1 MKQPDVIRIQ
11 HMLAAAN
18 DALQFSKG
26 RSRKDLENDRILALA
41 IIKCIEVNPIK
52 IILFGSA
59 SRGDDSQGSDYDIL
73 VIIPEGTHR
82 RNTSKI
88 LYKEIAES
96 GVPVDIIVATPND
109 IEKHKNNIG
118 LIYRSILVEGKEL
131 YAA

>member
-1 MKQPDVIRIQ
+1 
-11 HMLAAAN
+11 ML
-18 DALQFSKG
+18 
-26 RSRKDLENDRILALA
+26 SRKESLNA
-41 IIKCIEVNPIK
+41 IVRKIVDSVNPIK

-73 VIIPEGTHR
+73 VIMPEGTHR
-82 RNTSKI
+82 CNTSKI
-88 LYKEIAES
+88 LYKEIDES

-109 IEKHKNNIG
+109 IVKHKNNIG

>member
-1 MKQPDVIRIQ
+1 
-11 HMLAAAN
+11 ML
-18 DALQFSKG
+18 
-26 RSRKDLENDRILALA
+26 SRKESLNA
-41 IIKCIEVNPIK
+41 IVQKIIDSVNPIK

-59 SRGDDSQGSDYDIL
+59 SREDDSQGSDYDML
-73 VIIPEGTHR
+73 VIMPEGTHR

>member
-1 MKQPDVIRIQ
+1 
-11 HMLAAAN
+11 ML
-18 DALQFSKG
+18 
-26 RSRKDLENDRILALA
+26 SRKESLHSIVRKIVDS
-41 IIKCIEVNPIK
+41 VHPIK

-73 VIIPEGTHR
+73 VIMPEGTHR

-96 GVPVDIIVATPND
+96 GVPMDIIVATPSD

>member
-1 MKQPDVIRIQ
+1 
-11 HMLAAAN
+11 MLSHKES
-18 DALQFSKG
+18 LHSIV
-26 RSRKDLENDRILALA
+26 RKIVDS
-41 IIKCIEVNPIK
+41 VNPIK

-59 SRGDDSQGSDYDIL
+59 SRGDESQGSDYDIP
-73 VIIPEGTHR
+73 VIMPEATHR

>member
-1 MKQPDVIRIQ
+1 
-11 HMLAAAN
+11 ML
-18 DALQFSKG
+18 
-26 RSRKDLENDRILALA
+26 SRKESLHA
-41 IIKCIEVNPIK
+41 IVRKIVDSVNPIK

-73 VIIPEGTHR
+73 VIMPEGTHR
-82 RNTSKI
+82 RNTSKL
-88 LYKEIAES
+88 LYKKIADT
-96 GVPVDIIVATPND
+96 GLPVDIIVATPND

>member
-1 MKQPDVIRIQ
+1 
-11 HMLAAAN
+11 ML
-18 DALQFSKG
+18 
-26 RSRKDLENDRILALA
+26 SRKESLNA
-41 IIKCIEVNPIK
+41 IVRKIVDSVNPIK

-73 VIIPEGTHR
+73 VIMPEGTHR

-88 LYKEIAES
+88 LYKKIADT
-96 GVPVDIIVATPND
+96 GLPVDIIVATPND

>member
-1 MKQPDVIRIQ
+1 
-11 HMLAAAN
+11 ML
-18 DALQFSKG
+18 
-26 RSRKDLENDRILALA
+26 SRKESLNA
-41 IIKCIEVNPIK
+41 IVRKIVDSVNPIK

-59 SRGDDSQGSDYDIL
+59 SRGDESQGSDYDIL
-73 VIIPEGTHR
+73 VIMPEGTHR

-88 LYKEIAES
+88 LYKKIAES